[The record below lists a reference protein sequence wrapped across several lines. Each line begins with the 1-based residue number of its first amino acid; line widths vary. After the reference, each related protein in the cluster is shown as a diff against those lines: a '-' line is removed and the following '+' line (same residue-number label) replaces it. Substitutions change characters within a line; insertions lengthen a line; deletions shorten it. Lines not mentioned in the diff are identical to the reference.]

1 MRPIL
6 GVLVEVA
13 ALSAIIGG
21 VLLIPTGLA
30 FALYVII
37 AELAATYLIH
47 CPAHY
52 MVGRVVGIRFR
63 RIRLGRT
70 TLAEVLPPRY
80 ASLARLIPIL
90 TLSTD
95 KASLA
100 QASKGRAAA
109 MYASG
114 TVASVSSAFVIAG
127 VATFTEA
134 FLPAAVAWLVG
145 VGYLMFDVVFS
156 PRSGDIMK
164 ARAALRA

>member
-1 MRPIL
+1 LRPIL

-13 ALSAIIGG
+13 VLSTIMGG
-21 VLLIPTGLA
+21 VLLIPPGLP

-37 AELAATYLIH
+37 AELAATYLVH

-52 MVGRVVGIRFR
+52 VVGRLVGIRFR
-63 RIRLGRT
+63 NIRLGRT
-70 TLAEVLPPRY
+70 TLAKALPARY
-80 ASLARLIPIL
+80 ADLARLFPIL

-95 KASLA
+95 KDSLA

-134 FLPAAVAWLVG
+134 LLPAAIAWLVAI
-145 VGYLMFDVVFS
+145 GYLMFDVVFS
-156 PRSGDIMK
+156 PKSGDIMK

>member
-6 GVLVEVA
+6 GILVEVA
-13 ALSAIIGG
+13 GLSAVMGG
-21 VLLIPTGLA
+21 VLLIPPGLP

-37 AELAATYLIH
+37 AELATTYLVH

-52 MVGRVVGIRFR
+52 IVGRVVGIKFR

-70 TLAEVLPPRY
+70 TLARVLPARF
-80 ASLARLIPIL
+80 AGLARLIPIL

-95 KASLA
+95 KTSLA
-100 QASKGRAAA
+100 QASKRRAAS
-109 MYASG
+109 MFASG

-134 FLPAAVAWLVG
+134 FLPAAFAWFVAI
-145 VGYLMFDVVFS
+145 GYLVFDAVFS
-156 PRSGDIMK
+156 PKSGDMMK